1 MMTDGKGLFRD
12 QIEDHL
18 ELVRTFADR
27 YGDHLTEMAAVI
39 ERAFREGAR
48 LYIFGN
54 GGSAADA
61 QHIAAE
67 FVNKMTAERRPLPA
81 IALTTDTS
89 VLTSIANDISFYDVF
104 SRQLSALGAAG
115 DIALGITTSGNSPNV
130 LRGIEKAAALGM
142 TTFTFLGRD
151 GGRLKGQADYE
162 ILIPHRDT
170 PRIQEV
176 HILAGHILCQLVE
189 EKFS

>member
-1 MMTDGKGLFRD
+1 MKAGRSAFNRHVESHIDLVKSFAGL
-12 QIEDHL
+12 
-18 ELVRTFADR
+18 FADR
-27 YGDHLTEMAAVI
+27 LVDMAKVVTG
-39 ERAFREGAR
+39 AFKKGHR
-48 LYIFGN
+48 LFLFGN

-67 FVNKMTAERRPLPA
+67 FINKMTVERQALPA

-89 VLTSIANDISFYDVF
+89 VLTSIANDISFDEVF
-104 SRQLSALGAAG
+104 SRQLAALGSAG
-115 DIALGITTSGNSPNV
+115 DIAWGLSTSGSSPNV
-130 LRGIEKAAALGM
+130 LRGIEQAAALGM

-151 GGRLKGQADYE
+151 GGRLKGKAGFE
-162 ILIPHRDT
+162 VLVSHNET

-189 EKFS
+189 EKFVS